1 MEKAV
6 LAVIVRCAMSLR
18 IRFRF
23 DGKCILHP
31 RYGTQGGMDGHSME
45 IVKGVN
51 LCTSL
56 IFTSGSRTEGPQK
69 GRELW
74 FERSP
79 TPTNNA
85 ESTKMHHLKISTL
98 AECKYGRQE
107 LTVRVRNKQ

>member
-1 MEKAV
+1 
-6 LAVIVRCAMSLR
+6 
-18 IRFRF
+18 
-23 DGKCILHP
+23 
-31 RYGTQGGMDGHSME
+31 MDGCNMG
-45 IVKGVN
+45 IAKGVN
-51 LCTSL
+51 LCTSF
-56 IFTSGSRTEGPQK
+56 IFTSGSQREGPEK

-85 ESTKMHHLKISTL
+85 ESTKMHHLQISTL

>member
-1 MEKAV
+1 M
-6 LAVIVRCAMSLR
+6 IQCGT
-18 IRFRF
+18 
-23 DGKCILHP
+23 DGRNI
-31 RYGTQGGMDGHSME
+31 E

-51 LCTSL
+51 LCTSFT
-56 IFTSGSRTEGPQK
+56 FTSESRREGPQK

-85 ESTKMHHLKISTL
+85 ESTKMHHLQISTL
-98 AECKYGRQE
+98 AECTYGRQE

>member
-1 MEKAV
+1 M
-6 LAVIVRCAMSLR
+6 
-18 IRFRF
+18 
-23 DGKCILHP
+23 
-31 RYGTQGGMDGHSME
+31 TQGGMDGHSME

-107 LTVRVRNKQ
+107 LTVRVRNKQRTTLRKLSSRGRIMENNAGGKKG

>member
-1 MEKAV
+1 M
-6 LAVIVRCAMSLR
+6 
-18 IRFRF
+18 
-23 DGKCILHP
+23 
-31 RYGTQGGMDGHSME
+31 TQGGMDGHSME

-85 ESTKMHHLKISTL
+85 ESTKMHHLETL
-98 AECKYGRQE
+98 GPFGYENDCGGFGDVILDVTSRK
-107 LTVRVRNKQ
+107 LTVERNDRFEDYATSTYEV